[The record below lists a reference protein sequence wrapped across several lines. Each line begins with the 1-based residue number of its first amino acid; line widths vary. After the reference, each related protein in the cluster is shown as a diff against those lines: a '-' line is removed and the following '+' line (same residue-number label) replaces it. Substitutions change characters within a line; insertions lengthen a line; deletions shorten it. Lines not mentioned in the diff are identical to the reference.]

1 MASLNK
7 ILLIGNLGKD
17 PELRYT
23 KTQTPFARFSLA
35 TTEEYTSGGEK
46 QRKTQWHNLVVWG
59 KQAEI
64 ADRYLHKG
72 KQIYV
77 EGRVEYREFD
87 DANGQRRNITDIKV
101 DRFLMLGPAP
111 SGSFGGNDQGS
122 SRPQSYGGNQ
132 GGSQPQ
138 SYDGQSNEQFAN
150 KGPSPQ
156 QYGNQETKLDTI
168 PESDSFNDDD
178 IPF

>member
-1 MASLNK
+1 MVASLNK
-7 ILLIGNLGKD
+7 VQLIGNLGKD

-64 ADRYLHKG
+64 AGRYLHKG

-77 EGRVEYREFD
+77 EGKLEYREYD
-87 DANGQRRNITDIKV
+87 DANGQRRNITDIRV
-101 DRFLMLGPAP
+101 DRFLMLGAAP
-111 SGSFGGNDQGS
+111 GGGG
-122 SRPQSYGGNQ
+122 YGGGQQ

-138 SYDGQSNEQFAN
+138 NYGGQGSGYGNQ
-150 KGPSPQ
+150 GPTPQ
-156 QYGNQETKLDTI
+156 QYGGDSQFDSV